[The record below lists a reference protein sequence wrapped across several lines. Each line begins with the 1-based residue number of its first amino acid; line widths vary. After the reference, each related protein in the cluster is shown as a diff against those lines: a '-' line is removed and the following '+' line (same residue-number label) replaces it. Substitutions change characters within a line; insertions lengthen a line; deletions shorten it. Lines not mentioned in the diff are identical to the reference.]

1 MQLFSGLMHLLID
14 AINNHMKQKLLI
26 TTILVLLSVSI
37 SAQNKLELGVNYSPK
52 ENFTLAEGVP
62 NMLYKFGAY
71 GEYRWILGNHFDAGA
86 RLDCKIGPI
95 GPTYLTD
102 NALSISGD
110 LLAVADFNLFPG
122 KTVNP
127 FIGLGLGPGF
137 GMDNETLDHLW
148 GGSFIIYAQARLGL
162 ELFRHLR
169 LSVDYS
175 MPYSRGRIPELF
187 TTLDANIGWVF

>member
-1 MQLFSGLMHLLID
+1 MRRLYFAALIV
-14 AINNHMKQKLLI
+14 LI
-26 TTILVLLSVSI
+26 STVSLYGQTGGHKVEVGI
-37 SAQNKLELGVNYSPK
+37 NYSPK
-52 ENFTLAEGVP
+52 ENFASSDGIP

-71 GEYRWILGNHFDAGA
+71 GEYRWSLGKHFEAGV
-86 RLDCKIGPI
+86 RLDAKAGPI
-95 GPTYLTD
+95 GPRNFND
-102 NALSISGD
+102 NALAVSGD

-137 GMDNETLDHLW
+137 GMHNDTLDNLW
-148 GGSFIIYAQARLGL
+148 GGQFLIYADARVGI

-175 MPYSRGRIPELF
+175 LPAWWSHGEIY
-187 TTLDANIGWVF
+187 TTLNVNIGWVF